1 MDIHQFMSLL
11 VALFLMRKIELVRG
25 ETTHKVTFYLH
36 DLSLYKNVS
45 FDTAAEEVDTAK
57 NMSSPFANFGR
68 MFVFDDELTIGP
80 SSKSSTKVVLGRA
93 QGIYVYCGRVQ
104 PSALWSFTAFLDGKG
119 SLSFHGS
126 ERIFAN
132 ASNPPQRSI
141 HVTGGTGL
149 YQNAHGIASI
159 STIAFKTPT
168 YFVLRFDVTISML
181 S

>member
-1 MDIHQFMSLL
+1 MDIHQIMTLL
-11 VALFLMRKIELVRG
+11 VTLFIMRKMELVRG
-25 ETTHKVTFYLH
+25 ETAHKVTFYLH
-36 DLSLYKNVS
+36 DLSLYKNIS
-45 FDTAAEEVDTAK
+45 FDTAVEEVAPAK
-57 NMSSPFANFGR
+57 DMIPLTNFGQ
-68 MFVFDDELTIGP
+68 MFVFDDELTAGP
-80 SSKSSTKVVLGRA
+80 SSKSSAKVILGRA
-93 QGIYVYCGRVQ
+93 QGLYVYCGRVQ

-119 SLSFHGS
+119 SLSFHGA

-132 ASNPPQRSI
+132 TSNPPQRSI

-159 STIAFKTPT
+159 STIALKVPN

>member
-1 MDIHQFMSLL
+1 MDIRQFMSLL
-11 VALFLMRKIELVRG
+11 VALFIMRKIELVRG

-45 FDTAAEEVDTAK
+45 FDTAEEVVAPKDVI
-57 NMSSPFANFGR
+57 SPMADFGQI
-68 MFVFDDELTIGP
+68 FVLDDELTAGP

-93 QGIYVYCGRVQ
+93 QGIYVYCGRAQ

-119 SLSFHGS
+119 SLSFHGA

-132 ASNPPQRSI
+132 TSNPPQRSI

-149 YQNAHGIASI
+149 YQNAHGIASL
-159 STIAFKTPT
+159 STIAFKVPT
-168 YFVLRFDVTISML
+168 YVVLRFDVTISML